1 MTLIEC
7 GRSHLEAIRTIFN
20 EAILNSTALYDYE
33 PRTRETMQ
41 MWFEA
46 KQAAG
51 LPLLG
56 LLDETGAFMGFGT
69 YGPFRPHAAYQFSVE
84 HSVYVDG
91 RFRGRGAGRVL
102 LEELIKRAVQQG
114 RHMMIGV
121 IDAENTASI
130 ALHERLGFQHCGSI
144 RHAGYKFGRWL
155 DLVLY
160 QRLLES
166 PI

>member
-1 MTLIEC
+1 
-7 GRSHLEAIRTIFN
+7 
-20 EAILNSTALYDYE
+20 
-33 PRTRETMQ
+33 
-41 MWFEA
+41 
-46 KQAAG
+46 
-51 LPLLG
+51 
-56 LLDETGAFMGFGT
+56 
-69 YGPFRPHAAYQFSVE
+69 
-84 HSVYVDG
+84 
-91 RFRGRGAGRVL
+91 VL